1 MGLVTPTG
9 MLSMRTISAVFR
21 NSSNSAARPS
31 HTFELAESAAAWASA
46 TPPVPQRTTIA
57 VPNDSQNLDI
67 AGPPL
72 AFGLLR
78 RIL

>member
-1 MGLVTPTG
+1 MGFVTPTG
-9 MLSMRTISAVFR
+9 IFSMRTISAVFR

-31 HTFELAESAAAWASA
+31 QTFELAASAGAWASA
-46 TPPVPQRTTIA
+46 TPPVPQRTKIA
-57 VPNDSQNLDI
+57 VPSDRQNLDI
-67 AGPPL
+67 ADPPL